1 MTKKYIGWSRADVQ
15 YGQKLIT
22 IISAKSKK
30 AACEIFE
37 KLGMPIISKKHINK
51 VCIVKY
57 PGPDD
62 VKKLKVA
69 NWNKIKLIEQAL
81 KGE

>member
-1 MTKKYIGWSRADVQ
+1 METKYKYRKYIGWGMTVMC
-15 YGQKLIT
+15 GNQKRIV
-22 IISAKSKK
+22 IVPAKSKK

-37 KLGMPIISKKHINK
+37 ELGLAVSFKKQIRH

-62 VKKLKVA
+62 VKKLNTA
-69 NWNKIKLIEQAL
+69 SWDEIKLID
-81 KGE
+81 